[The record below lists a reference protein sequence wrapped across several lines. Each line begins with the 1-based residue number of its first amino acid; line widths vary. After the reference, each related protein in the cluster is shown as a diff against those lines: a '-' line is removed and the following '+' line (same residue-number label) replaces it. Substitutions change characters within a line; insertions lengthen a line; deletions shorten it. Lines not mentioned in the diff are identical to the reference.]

1 LFRQDATTPA
11 FFLQLLKS
19 LGVVATVKLL
29 LAPPKDGG
37 ANEALILRINC
48 PGCSAFG
55 FANLAI

>member
-1 LFRQDATTPA
+1 MLNAAVIFM
-11 FFLQLLKS
+11 
-19 LGVVATVKLL
+19 

-37 ANEALILRINC
+37 ANEALILRITC

>member
-1 LFRQDATTPA
+1 M
-11 FFLQLLKS
+11 K
-19 LGVVATVKLL
+19 KLYINM